1 MDAETGEASGEAIEL
16 RDSRQLQVTES
27 RPRPRGYLL
36 APQARSAI
44 EALEIKGIHLCAAA
58 PQTAATE
65 AFHVTRTE
73 PITRQTREASTL
85 TEALQVRLEAR
96 DVAVGDGWI
105 WVPMHQAGSSVIAAS
120 LEPDSV
126 GSHVHVGLVP
136 VGEDGIAPVYR
147 VVQSTPR
154 TIGPC

>member
-1 MDAETGEASGEAIEL
+1 M
-16 RDSRQLQVTES
+16 RVTET
-27 RPRPRGYLL
+27 RRRPRGYLL
-36 APQARSAI
+36 APEAGTAI
-44 EALEIKGIHLCAAA
+44 AALEIKGIHVCAAA

-96 DVAVGDGWI
+96 NVAVGADWI
-105 WVPMHQAGSSVIAAS
+105 WVPMNQAGASVIAAS

-126 GSHVHVGLVP
+126 GSHIHVGLVP
-136 VGEDGIAPVYR
+136 VAEDGIAPVYR
-147 VVQSTPR
+147 VVQRTPR
-154 TIGPC
+154 TTGPC